1 VPRRRRE
8 RLLRPARPN
17 VGMQALYRR
26 RLTDLIAAMHQ
37 SVVARVRAVYA
48 ANTPEIAKDA
58 TSAEELTWAVE
69 EMADRWERDFWE
81 AAPKLAEWF
90 GTKVEERSDAQLKA
104 ILGKGGFSVPLRQTP
119 ASRDILQSTIQQN
132 VSLIRSIPADY
143 FAEIEGLV
151 MRSVQTGRDLA
162 TLTAELRARYGVTA
176 RRAALIAR
184 DQNNKA
190 TSAMQKAR
198 QLEIGITRGIWIH
211 SGGGKRPRPKHVAV
225 DGVEFDL
232 SEGLRVG
239 DKGQYVMPGEEIEC
253 KCVWRPVVPGF

>member
-58 TSAEELTWAVE
+58 TTAEEP
-69 EMADRWERDFWE
+69 
-81 AAPKLAEWF
+81 APKLAEWF